1 MRIRCSLALLVT
13 TMLLFAGG
21 AGVLA
26 SPTSAAEPSEASE
39 APQAEFTGAVGY
51 GFAVAMSADGSTAVV
66 GQLGNSTFTDVPG
79 VAHVYTVAGSN
90 WTQQAELTANDPS
103 YDMLF
108 GNAVAVSAD
117 GNTVIIGDPGECGY
131 GLDNCEHGAA
141 YVFVRDGST
150 WTQQAELHGGPG
162 FGGAVALSGD
172 GNKALVGAGLSGTYG
187 FSYAPGGNAP
197 PTLFGRSGTTWTQMA
212 TLSASEPPGP
222 FDNFGHSVALSSD
235 GHTAL
240 IGDPTQNEEAGA
252 AYVFTGSGPTWTQQA
267 ELTGS
272 DEMQRWN
279 FGASVALSASGQAA
293 IVGAPAPGAGSA
305 YVFADSG
312 STWTQQSELTPDDA
326 EVKSFDGWF
335 GDAVALDSEGNVAL
349 VGAPWAEEDFGAVYA
364 FASEESSWGQLGEF
378 VLANATPYDYFGD
391 AVALNGEGN
400 VALIGRY
407 DPGVDFF
414 RVPAPSPRIPTGTK
428 PPGTTSSSPP
438 TSGSTSATSPS
449 GGVTTAGG
457 NGPGA
462 AVAEVSSKADAAI
475 AAEHVSVHVQRR
487 LAARKNVHITFH
499 APRLPE
505 GGYYYAVIVLKPY
518 KKYTR
523 ASPPPCAMSSNMQ
536 RTDYG
541 YPQANGQVALALT
554 PAKSS
559 TGHWCPGGSYEGAIY
574 AVPHTPPC
582 ESAYP
587 CNSEPYK
594 EPCAGIGPGCVH
606 GVVARPREYRY
617 PDGLPIP
624 RGTGTTIVAR
634 FTVRFP

>member
-1 MRIRCSLALLVT
+1 MTVIPLATSYYRSALGGPISMTTIRLQRLLTSVTVTGLLVV
-13 TMLLFAGG
+13 AV
-21 AGVLA
+21 AA
-26 SPTSAAEPSEASE
+26 SPASSVAADEPSE
-39 APQAEFTGAVGY
+39 APQAEFTGSVGY
-51 GFAVAMSADGSTAVV
+51 GFAVAMSTDGGTAVV
-66 GQLGNSTFTDVPG
+66 GQLGDSTFTDVPG
-79 VAHVYTVAGSN
+79 VAHVYTVDGSN
-90 WTQQAELTANDPS
+90 WTQQVELTASDSS

-150 WTQQAELHGGPG
+150 WTQQVELHGGPG

-172 GNKALVGAGLSGTYG
+172 GNTALVGAGLSGSYG

-212 TLSASEPPGP
+212 TLSTSDASDP

-240 IGDPTQNEEAGA
+240 IGDPTQNEQAGA
-252 AYVFTGSGPTWTQQA
+252 AYVFTGSGSAWTQQA

-272 DEMQRWN
+272 DEMQGWT
-279 FGASVALSASGQAA
+279 FGASVALSTNGQAA

-305 YVFADSG
+305 YVFADSN

-349 VGAPWAEEDFGAVYA
+349 VGAPWAEEDSGAAYA
-364 FASEESSWGQLGEF
+364 FAGEASNWGELGEF

-428 PPGTTSSSPP
+428 PPGTTSSNPSTSP
-438 TSGSTSATSPS
+438 TSTDPFTPSSNLTSNRIPASSGRGVVVDLTDLSDETIAPTAFRAAPHGASVIATTIRYGANVTYMLNVAGTVRFTIVKVESGRSSSSGRCVRPIKANRSARTCTLLVTLPGSFTRAGNAGMDHFRFTGRLDGDRLAVGDYRLIATP
-449 GGVTTAGG
+449 TAGG
-457 NGPGA
+457 KTG
-462 AVAEVSSKADAAI
+462 
-475 AAEHVSVHVQRR
+475 
-487 LAARKNVHITFH
+487 LAA
-499 APRLPE
+499 
-505 GGYYYAVIVLKPY
+505 
-518 KKYTR
+518 
-523 ASPPPCAMSSNMQ
+523 
-536 RTDYG
+536 
-541 YPQANGQVALALT
+541 
-554 PAKSS
+554 
-559 TGHWCPGGSYEGAIY
+559 
-574 AVPHTPPC
+574 
-582 ESAYP
+582 SA
-587 CNSEPYK
+587 
-594 EPCAGIGPGCVH
+594 AF
-606 GVVARPREYRY
+606 R
-617 PDGLPIP
+617 
-624 RGTGTTIVAR
+624 IVA
-634 FTVRFP
+634 